1 MQIAITRPS
10 ISAGA
15 AYAAVEAAVAYG
27 GAIDKAVVAAVV
39 DASGD
44 LVALLRADGAFK
56 PSIGIAQDKAYTAA
70 VFGAPTEALSEA
82 LSANATL
89 HQGIALRPGVV
100 LFSGGL
106 PIVADG
112 AIIGGIGVSGGS
124 ERGRPGLR
132 AGGVGRARPRIGDR
146 RRRRYKIDI
155 MIE

>member
-1 MQIAITRPS
+1 MVDMPIALSRST
-10 ISAGA
+10 ISAHA

-56 PSIGIAQDKAYTAA
+56 PSVGIAQNKAYTAA
-70 VFGAPTEALSEA
+70 VFGVATDALSEA
-82 LSANATL
+82 LSVNPSL
-89 HQGIALRPGVV
+89 HQGISLRPGVA

-112 AIIGGIGVSGGS
+112 KIIGGIGVSGGS
-124 ERGRPGLR
+124 EEDDRACAR
-132 AGGVGRARPRIGDR
+132 AGLTALGLT
-146 RRRRYKIDI
+146 
-155 MIE
+155 